1 SRSPARWW
9 RSRWPRARR
18 AGRRRRSGEG
28 ECAGPW
34 GISLVGT
41 PPSWKEQCEPA
52 VYPCGCDG
60 RSVAEILVAGLA
72 VRADLLDH
80 VADACAGQGRPRQR
94 AVERGA
100 LVCGVGRQ
108 ALVLGPVGAERGL
121 DVAGHGAQ
129 GLQVRQHVG
138 GRASALLD
146 AGAERADVRAH
157 HVHHALREVV
167 LAGLERAQRHHRG
180 DDAAREA
187 DQEQEEV
194 AGGGVARARCRCVQV
209 RFPGVAMAGNVSI
222 VAMDPSWLERFAG
235 IDRLYGAGA
244 VARLSRAR
252 VAVVGLGGVGS
263 WAAEALARSAI
274 GHLSLVDA
282 DDLCLSNTSRQLPA
296 LAGQYGRNKAQAMA
310 ERCRAI
316 NPAIDAVPVE
326 AFLTPSNL
334 EALLGDGFDL
344 VLDACDSF
352 RTKVEAIAWCRRRK
366 QPIVT
371 VGAAGGRTDPT
382 QVRVRDLS
390 RTEHDAMLS
399 LIRKKLRGEFNF

>member
-1 SRSPARWW
+1 
-9 RSRWPRARR
+9 
-18 AGRRRRSGEG
+18 
-28 ECAGPW
+28 
-34 GISLVGT
+34 
-41 PPSWKEQCEPA
+41 
-52 VYPCGCDG
+52 
-60 RSVAEILVAGLA
+60 
-72 VRADLLDH
+72 
-80 VADACAGQGRPRQR
+80 
-94 AVERGA
+94 
-100 LVCGVGRQ
+100 
-108 ALVLGPVGAERGL
+108 
-121 DVAGHGAQ
+121 
-129 GLQVRQHVG
+129 
-138 GRASALLD
+138 
-146 AGAERADVRAH
+146 
-157 HVHHALREVV
+157 
-167 LAGLERAQRHHRG
+167 
-180 DDAAREA
+180 
-187 DQEQEEV
+187 
-194 AGGGVARARCRCVQV
+194 
-209 RFPGVAMAGNVSI
+209 MAGNVSI

-263 WAAEALARSAI
+263 WAAEALARSAV

-399 LIRKKLRGEFNF
+399 LIRKKLRGEFNFPKNRDRYFGVPAVYSLENVKYPQADGSVCGVRPNLDRDAALKLDCGAGLGAATHVTGAFAFAAAARSLEILLKGNS